1 MTAQA
6 LEHLIV
12 AFVRALE
19 SSDLLFLDKFLTPDV
34 VYVRLNP
41 RSNEFHGKEE
51 VIGRMEPFLRA
62 FVGWSF
68 NASDLQADPAQRTVM
83 CSLHISGANQGEM
96 DFRAIGQGH
105 YEATGKSFALPPGR
119 LTLSARGA
127 QIQRIEIEFAEG
139 GGLVGIFEQI
149 GPHR

>member
-1 MTAQA
+1 MTADA

-19 SSDLLFLDKFLTPDV
+19 SNDLLFLDKFLTPDV
-34 VYVRLNP
+34 VYTRLNP

-51 VIGRMEPFLRA
+51 VIARMEPFLRA

-68 NASDLQADPAQRTVM
+68 NASDISADPAKRQVT
-83 CSLHISGANQGEM
+83 CSLHISGANQGVM
-96 DFRAIGQGH
+96 DFRAIGQGQ
-105 YEATGKSFALPPGR
+105 YEATGKSFDLPPGR
-119 LTLSARGA
+119 LMLSARGA
-127 QIQRIEIEFAEG
+127 HIERIEIEFAEG
-139 GGLVGIFEQI
+139 GGLDGIFAQI